1 MRNLRLMTV
10 ALAICVLPSLI
21 AGQTL
26 EDKVTEFTL
35 RNGMKFIVVERH
47 VAPVVFG
54 AIIFKVGS
62 VNEWDGVSGVSHM
75 LEHMMFKGTK
85 TVSTASYSKERHY
98 IEKEDEIA
106 ASISELRHGIG
117 TWRLD
122 IFDDFS
128 RNVISMLDDGRKREI
143 GSDKQKELAALI
155 SILESGERVPSGTS
169 QSPMLLADKGVD
181 YFERY
186 IRLKRK
192 ELELGQVMAD
202 HRELILS
209 EELWDA
215 YLQNGGRR
223 LNAFTSNDLTAYYVY
238 LPSNRLEL
246 WMMLE
251 SDRMKDPIFREF
263 YSERDVVAEEKRLDQ
278 NDPDEMLWD
287 ALMATAFQASPYGR
301 PVLGWMSDIQNMT
314 KQDLISHFERFYAPN
329 NAIAM
334 LVGDVDVASARR
346 MAERYFGRIPAGEPP
361 DPVDTVEPEQNG
373 ERRVTIEFP
382 ANSQVVIAYHV
393 PVAPH
398 PDSYPIQALASIL
411 GEGRTSRLY
420 KKIYEELELTS
431 RPPYVSTEPG
441 ERIDNLLVIQATPR
455 QPHTTE
461 EVEEAIYREIQEL
474 ILAPP
479 TEREVDRVKNRID
492 AAMVRTLGSNVGIA
506 FNLGFSATVRGDW
519 RAYMEDRER
528 VKDVKR
534 QEVSAVARKY
544 LIPQNRTVATLV
556 KQEEG
561 EIDDEAG
568 TGE

>member
-1 MRNLRLMTV
+1 MTL

-54 AIIFKVGS
+54 AIVFKVGS
-62 VNEWDGVSGVSHM
+62 VDEWDGVTGISHM
-75 LEHMMFKGTK
+75 LEHMMFKGTR
-85 TVSTASYSKERHY
+85 TVSTASYSKERRY
-98 IEKEDEIA
+98 LEKEDEIA
-106 ASISELRHGIG
+106 ASISESKQGIG
-117 TWRLD
+117 TWRLE

-128 RNVISMLDDGRKREI
+128 RNVISILDDDRKAEI
-143 GSDKQKELAALI
+143 GGDKQKELAVLI
-155 SILESGERVPSGTS
+155 SILETGERIPPGTK
-169 QSPMLLADKGVD
+169 QNPTLLTDKGVN

-186 IRLKRK
+186 IDLKRK
-192 ELELGQVMAD
+192 ELEIGQVMAE
-202 HRELILS
+202 HRGLILS

-263 YSERDVVAEEKRLDQ
+263 YSERDVIAEEKRQDQ

-287 ALMATAFQASPYGR
+287 TLMAAAFHASPYGR

-314 KQDLISHFERFYAPN
+314 KQDLISYFKQYYAPN
-329 NAIAM
+329 NAIAL
-334 LVGDVDVASARR
+334 LVGDVDVESARR
-346 MAERYFGRIPAGEPP
+346 MAKRYFGRIPAGEPP
-361 DPVDTVEPEQNG
+361 DPVDTVEPEQTG
-373 ERRVTIEFP
+373 ERRVTVEFP
-382 ANSQVVIAYHV
+382 ANPQVVIAYHV

-411 GEGRTSRLY
+411 GKGRTSRLY

-431 RPPYVSTEPG
+431 RPPFVSTEPG
-441 ERIDNLLVIQATPR
+441 ERIGNLLIIQATPR

-461 EVEEAIYREIQEL
+461 EVEEAI
-474 ILAPP
+474 
-479 TEREVDRVKNRID
+479 
-492 AAMVRTLGSNVGIA
+492 
-506 FNLGFSATVRGDW
+506 RGDW
-519 RAYMEDRER
+519 RAYMEDRQR
-528 VKDVKR
+528 VKKVKR
-534 QEVSAVARKY
+534 EEISAVARRY
-544 LIPQNRTVATLV
+544 LIPENRTVATLV

-561 EIDDEAG
+561 GQKEGDDEAK